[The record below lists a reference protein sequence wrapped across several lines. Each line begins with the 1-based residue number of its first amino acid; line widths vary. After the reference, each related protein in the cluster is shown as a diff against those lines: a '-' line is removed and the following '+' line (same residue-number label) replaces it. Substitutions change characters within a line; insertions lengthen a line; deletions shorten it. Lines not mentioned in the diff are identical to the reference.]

1 MSGETDLQKIL
12 ATLTVSRRADPVTM
26 LSLDR
31 LSLDPASADVPP
43 TVGDGIEAVISEAE
57 GITVVATVAEAERR
71 GWSAEF
77 VAAWLTI
84 EVHSSLEAVGL
95 TRAMAAV
102 LGDAGIPCNVLAG
115 FYHDHILVP
124 LDQADEAIAQLE
136 SLAAVA

>member
-26 LSLDR
+26 LSLDTA
-31 LSLDPASADVPP
+31 SLDPT

-71 GWSAEF
+71 GWPAEF

-136 SLAAVA
+136 SLAAGA